1 MTRATLYALSIVCC
15 VGAAGPCAAQ
25 ERAIDLQRSSITVR
39 VSKSGLFKAFADDH
53 TIDAPLAEGSL
64 SDAATPHVHV
74 GIDARRMRVLD
85 PSLSANDRAQV
96 QTRMLGPDVL
106 DADRFPKITFH
117 STSVVPLDAD
127 HWLVHG
133 ELELHGRVHAVIVKI
148 VHEDGHYKGM
158 ARVKQT
164 EFGITP
170 ISLAGG
176 TVKVKDEVALDFD
189 IVVATAP

>member
-1 MTRATLYALSIVCC
+1 MIRATLYALSIVCC
-15 VGAAGPCAAQ
+15 VGAGPVAAQ

-39 VSKSGLFKAFADDH
+39 VSKSGFFKAFADDH
-53 TIDAPLAEGSL
+53 TIEAPIAEGAL
-64 SDAATPHVHV
+64 SDAATPQVHV
-74 GIDARRMRVLD
+74 VIDARRMRVLD

-106 DADRFPKITFH
+106 DADRFPQITFH
-117 STSVVPLDAD
+117 SASVVPLDAD

-133 ELELHGRVHAVIVKI
+133 DLELHGRVHSVMVKV

-164 EFGITP
+164 DFGITP

-176 TVKVKDEVALDFD
+176 TVKVKDEIALDFD
-189 IVVATAP
+189 IVTIAP